1 MNSTKRKPKRDDS
14 SVRVYFIREGIEVCL
29 VLMGLAIAEWLT
41 HVPLWLWLLLP
52 LGKIL
57 TSVLFYLFFVKRI
70 LKKRPHHGVWSLIGK
85 TAHTLAPLAPDGQV
99 KIYGEIWAARSRNGD
114 AIASNEDVVIR
125 EIQGRLLLVEELK
138 D

>member
-14 SVRVYFIREGIEVCL
+14 SARVYFIREGIEVCL
-29 VLMGLAIAEWLT
+29 VLTGLAIAEWLT

-70 LKKRPHHGVWSLIGK
+70 LKKRPHHGAWSLIGK

-99 KIYGEIWAARSRNGD
+99 KIDGEIWAARSRNGD

>member
-14 SVRVYFIREGIEVCL
+14 SARVYFIREGIEVCL
-29 VLMGLAIAEWLT
+29 VLTGLAIAEWLT

-70 LKKRPHHGVWSLIGK
+70 LKKRPRHGAWSLIGRR
-85 TAHTLAPLAPDGQV
+85 HT
-99 KIYGEIWAARSRNGD
+99 
-114 AIASNEDVVIR
+114 
-125 EIQGRLLLVEELK
+125 RLLR
-138 D
+138 